1 MTTTFDQLNSWFSQ
15 QAQTTGGP
23 NLSYPTGGG
32 ITAPAPTLS
41 STTPGGIISKPP
53 PSSTPTP
60 GPTGSWVSAGTPE
73 QVFGSQS
80 QQANPGAPAALTAA
94 AQQLQMESQQVVDPG
109 TAATRGGGSDTPG
122 LATTV
127 NPGNQTPPGAQIG
140 TAPQM
145 PAPGLP
151 PVTQLASYMSDTPMM
166 GQPGWQPG
174 QGTGPAS
181 IYYDPSTGRSLA
193 QMGYSDDQARAM
205 LQQMAASGQAI
216 PYQTAGIAPGAT
228 PGPGDQHLNNPI
240 GQAINAGWDQRNA
253 LNTAVNPYY
262 NNFTGAPSAPNPG
275 PSVQPGQLPRG
286 YVPPRTGQQQAAG
299 PRTGLEGALGG
310 YGSGMG
316 YGTGYGGN
324 GLAGGS
330 GTGATAGAG
339 TYNYGNPYS
348 SPGMYGYGSN
358 GAQSA
363 AYGTGAYTNGANNQ
377 ALLYMLNRLNDARPR
392 YQPRNPYG
400 AMPQGLMSAI
410 LPFGNGGYSPY
421 GGGYGQQGYGYG
433 YGGGYGMERGYGYGQ
448 QSYGYGQPS
457 YGGYGGGYGAPRY
470 GGFAGGMNPMLAQA
484 LARYGG
490 MR

>member
-23 NLSYPTGGG
+23 NRSYPTGGG

-205 LQQMAASGQAI
+205 LQQMAAQGMAI
-216 PYQTAGIAPGAT
+216 PYQTAGIAPGTT

-310 YGSGMG
+310 YGSGVP
-316 YGTGYGGN
+316 
-324 GLAGGS
+324 
-330 GTGATAGAG
+330 GAG
-339 TYNYGNPYS
+339 P
-348 SPGMYGYGSN
+348 P
-358 GAQSA
+358 APQA
-363 AYGTGAYTNGANNQ
+363 PAYGAYTNGANSP
-377 ALLYMLNRLNDARPR
+377 LLMAMLARLGQARPQ

-421 GGGYGQQGYGYG
+421 GYGQQGYG
-433 YGGGYGMERGYGYGQ
+433 YGGGYGMERGYGYGQPSYGGGYGQ